1 MKQKPKPL
9 STGEQIKAARVAAG
23 HTQQSL
29 ADAVGVTVVH
39 LSRLENDHHSP
50 GVDLLN
56 KIMGVCK
63 VAGGAV

>member
-9 STGEQIKAARVAAG
+9 STGEQIKAARITAG

-50 GVDLLN
+50 GVALMS
-56 KIMGVCK
+56 KIMATCAS
-63 VAGGAV
+63 VASQK